1 MAPEQRDPGVPD
13 PRCDVYAAARVLEES
28 LAGVVPAALA
38 PHVARALSPAPTG
51 RPDARAWLEGLLAV
65 QRELAK
71 DGGS

>member
-1 MAPEQRDPGVPD
+1 
-13 PRCDVYAAARVLEES
+13 
-28 LAGVVPAALA
+28 VVPAALA
-38 PHVARALSPAPTG
+38 PQVARALSPAPTG